1 MRHNQKRTLDT
12 GETITALLTI
22 TASGSRHKATVRVE
36 ARGCI
41 GQAVDA
47 DERLACKRAMRQAF
61 KWAAD
66 RGVNLTVTRPRTP

>member
-1 MRHNQKRTLDT
+1 M
-12 GETITALLTI
+12 TALLTI

-47 DERLACKRAMRQAF
+47 DERLACKRAIRQA
-61 KWAAD
+61 KRWAED
-66 RGVNLTVTRPRTP
+66 RGVVLAIHRKFDT